1 MTYDDLSPRDQ
12 AFINELGGDNKTVVS
27 AQMVS
32 ALNGNGNA
40 AIYLSQLLWWGKR
53 KADEDGWFFRTRD
66 QMQERCGLGKQA
78 QRTAEKTL
86 KTLGLI
92 ETDKRGMPAKK
103 HYRIHYGELISLFNG
118 AETDLAPTRK
128 GKSQGVGGAT
138 SSGTYPPEQDAG
150 GTCQNP
156 IESNTESNTESGHA
170 PAQEGT
176 ASFSDL
182 ISIWRDIDAT
192 PHLSQR
198 HENTFQKWANEGVIE
213 DLDTFREVLEK
224 DAKEV
229 RDKDCGLSLRVTRE
243 NYEDEISPL
252 TAAQRESSRYT
263 VNEDGEPCLDGVPFS
278 EIGPQNVYDERSDGS
293 ARQEPEVSVS

>member
-103 HYRIHYGELISLFNG
+103 HYRIQYKELISLFNG
-118 AETDLAPTRK
+118 DESDPALTRK
-128 GKSQGVGGAT
+128 DKSQGVGGAT
-138 SSGTYPPEQDAG
+138 SSGGYVPEQDAG

-156 IESNTESNTESGHA
+156 IESNTENNTESGTA
-170 PAQEGT
+170 PAHEDPVDCLEAMWAVRPT
-176 ASFSDL
+176 AY
-182 ISIWRDIDAT
+182 
-192 PHLSQR
+192 
-198 HENTFQKWANEGVIE
+198 QKDRIRQVVDDVAAWEDVLDELKMQNKDSKKAIGWAV
-213 DLDTFREVLEK
+213 
-224 DAKEV
+224 
-229 RDKDCGLSLRVTRE
+229 E
-243 NYEDEISPL
+243 NYQDRP
-252 TAAQRESSRYT
+252 TG
-263 VNEDGEPCLDGVPFS
+263 DGAPASKYYP
-278 EIGPQNVYDERSDGS
+278 SDD
-293 ARQEPEVSVS
+293 PDL

>member
-103 HYRIHYGELISLFNG
+103 HYRIHYGEVISLFCG
-118 AETDLAPTRK
+118 SEPDAGPTHQD
-128 GKSQGVGGAT
+128 KSQGVGGAT
-138 SSGTYPPEQDAG
+138 SSGAYPPEQDAG

-156 IESNTESNTESGHA
+156 IESNTESNTESEDA
-170 PAQEGT
+170 PAHEGT

-192 PHLSQR
+192 PYLSQR

-213 DLDTFREVLEK
+213 DLDTFRQVLEK

-229 RDKDCGLSLRVTRE
+229 RDKDCGLSLRVTRQ
-243 NYEDEISPL
+243 NYEEQTSVLSAKRQDDPDWSVI
-252 TAAQRESSRYT
+252 
-263 VNEDGEPCLDGVPFS
+263 DGEPAFKGVPIS
-278 EIGPQNVYDERSDGS
+278 QMGPQNVYDERSDGS